1 MTNSSVRTELAGTV
15 RSIIRDFGERLTL
28 VRSSVGNYDVDT
40 GVRSFTT
47 TEYCV
52 RVAFVRDDKDETADL
67 TRSESRRAYVAPV
80 DCSTI
85 ETNDVIVGAGSR
97 MKVSRIHEAL
107 VGRSGGVVYV
117 CTLQG

>member
-1 MTNSSVRTELAGTV
+1 MTNSSVRSELANTA
-15 RSIIRDFGERLTL
+15 RAIIRDFGERLTL
-28 VRSSVGNYDVDT
+28 LRKSTGNYDVDT

-52 RVAFVRDDKDETADL
+52 RVAFVRDDKDESADL
-67 TRSESRRAYVAPV
+67 TRSESRRAYIAPV

-85 ETNDVIVGAGSR
+85 ETNDVITGVGGN

-107 VGRSGGVVYV
+107 IGRGGGVVYV